1 MVSQDEWVVCRVFHK
16 NNNNNNV
23 NGGIRRDVSIMQR
36 TPTTADSF
44 LDHILNSPSEL
55 PPLMDLHDDNR
66 LPPLPPGGA
75 ASGSS
80 AQLISEEDEDEDGD
94 GEKFTQEE
102 SNFQHHILMP
112 NYNHQAFKNSYQLD
126 MMMMMRNNNSPLI
139 SPSQDISSTS
149 TSTSMM
155 KKIGR
160 NPSRTFDQLGQELDV
175 GNPSS
180 LSDLDSLW
188 DYRDY

>member
-1 MVSQDEWVVCRVFHK
+1 MCRVFHK
-16 NNNNNNV
+16 NNNNNNVNVNV

-36 TPTTADSF
+36 TATATDSF

-66 LPPLPPGGA
+66 LPPLPPGGGGAA

-94 GEKFTQEE
+94 GEKFTREE

-126 MMMMMRNNNSPLI
+126 MMMMMRNNDSTLI
-139 SPSQDISSTS
+139 SPSQDISS

-175 GNPSS
+175 GNPST